1 MMGVWRRSAILIAAL
16 SLSIFSYASPSVCA
30 ESRAGKAGLDSDEAL
45 PKQGIRYSN
54 GRVTGEF
61 KNMSVSEILKEIAD
75 ESGFSI
81 YGIEAVSNDVISI
94 RLRAQPVED
103 SVRRVLRAAGVN
115 NYAMFYR
122 SCPESDDFEVK
133 KIVFLSDEVNM
144 SQPSVA
150 TKASSSSRANRAEEL
165 RKRREQR
172 AADASKKRSRA
183 ASKREKRQ
191 RKAREERKSR
201 EEQMDEVPQLPFPP
215 EDLLRGH
222 PLLDMLSSGDFK
234 DQRELMDKFTE
245 SLNTSNPDDLQRLFE
260 PLMEGAGAGNFSSPE
275 DLEAMAEEMLSEFLQ
290 NQ

>member
-1 MMGVWRRSAILIAAL
+1 MGVSRRSAILIAAL
-16 SLSIFSYASPSVCA
+16 FLLIFCYASPGVCA
-30 ESRAGKAGLDSDEAL
+30 ESRAGQAGLDGDDVLLE
-45 PKQGIRYSN
+45 KGIRYSD

-61 KNMSVSEILKEIAD
+61 KNVSVGEILREIAK

-122 SCPESDDFEVK
+122 SCPESDGFEVK
-133 KIVFLSDEVNM
+133 KIVFLSDEVNL

-150 TKASSSSRANRAEEL
+150 TKAPSASRADRAEEL

-191 RKAREERKSR
+191 RKAQNERKQREEAL
-201 EEQMDEVPQLPFPP
+201 DEVSPLPFPP

-245 SLNTSNPDDLQRLFE
+245 SLNTTNPEDLQRLFE
-260 PLMEGAGAGNFSSPE
+260 PLMEGGGAGPFSSPE